1 MGACGVVDLFYI
13 KHHNKHIILFSGIS
27 INIYILNLF
36 IFTILSDLNLCPSYL
51 FYSFPACVFT
61 LSLEAAG
68 RRGRRFPHH
77 APARKGE
84 IFWVSCAMGD
94 LYINM
99 FPNEQCKKG
108 YCLGCR
114 IILLPRFMMFC
125 GDNNDNKKLQECNQ
139 RLFVAQMGI
148 YLVPQKPHHCVVHE
162 ITIAHNS
169 IWFSNPATTS

>member
-13 KHHNKHIILFSGIS
+13 KHHNKHIILFSGIY
-27 INIYILNLF
+27 IYILNMF

-51 FYSFPACVFT
+51 FCSFPAYVFT

-68 RRGRRFPHH
+68 RHGRRFPHH

-114 IILLPRFMMFC
+114 IILLPRFMMFY

-162 ITIAHNS
+162 ITIAHNN
-169 IWFSNPATTS
+169 IWFSNPATTN